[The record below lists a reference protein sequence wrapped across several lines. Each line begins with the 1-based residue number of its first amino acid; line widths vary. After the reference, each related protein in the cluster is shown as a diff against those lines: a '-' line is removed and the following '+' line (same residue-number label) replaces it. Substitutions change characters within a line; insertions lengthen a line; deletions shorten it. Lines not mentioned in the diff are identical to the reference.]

1 MAKMNNSKNEKD
13 IKKDIINKATDKSII
28 KTLKNPTVPT
38 VTDNEKVDVNALL
51 RRLNELE

>member
-1 MAKMNNSKNEKD
+1 MNNSKNEKD